1 MPREATLLNI
11 SVLVSLRFLGSFKFS
26 TEEVAEFLGVSNRQA
41 RNILNYM
48 ESQGWIRKLSHK
60 SWQPMDEMPE
70 KAYGVL
76 RHITEFI
83 NSSINTSK
91 EC

>member
-1 MPREATLLNI
+1 MPRGSALLNI
-11 SVLVSLRFLGSFKFS
+11 SVLVSLRFLGSFKFN
-26 TEEVAEFLGVSNRQA
+26 TEDVAKFLNVSDRQA

-48 ESQGWIRKLSHK
+48 ESQGWVRKLSSK

-70 KAYGVL
+70 KAYEIL
-76 RHITEFI
+76 KHLTEFI
-83 NSSINTSK
+83 NLCIRTSG